1 MRLLWIEH
9 CHIIKVVIINQAFLT
24 ETYQCLQISISE
36 VGFSLALSQL
46 LIVSDY
52 S

>member
-1 MRLLWIEH
+1 MFIS
-9 CHIIKVVIINQAFLT
+9 VGIINQVFLT

-36 VGFSLALSQL
+36 VNFRLALSQL
-46 LIVSDY
+46 LVVSDG